1 MLAALRQSGGLNAL
15 ARQLGAGAPEI
26 ALAVESVL
34 PGLLTKF
41 RNFERGFPKLIDV
54 LGELGGSSLAV
65 AVMDHEHADP
75 APGLAVLE
83 FLDCADAPC
92 ANGNSHEIDAGLQ
105 HRMLPLLAM
114 LVGGYLAARAA
125 VTGLSSPEL
134 ANLLQPDPMRP
145 PPSDEPV

>member
-1 MLAALRQSGGLNAL
+1 M

-54 LGELGGSSLAV
+54 LSELGGSSLA
-65 AVMDHEHADP
+65 ASVMDHEDADP
-75 APGLAVLE
+75 APGLSILE
-83 FLDCADAPC
+83 QLGCCDAPC
-92 ANGNSHEIDAGLQ
+92 ANGNAHEIDAGLQ

-114 LVGGYLAARAA
+114 LVGGYLAARATA
-125 VTGLSSPEL
+125 SGMSSPEIARL
-134 ANLLQPDPMRP
+134 MQPDPVRP
-145 PPSDEPV
+145 PPSDEAV